1 MSDEISRAHVL
12 EVATRL
18 FGQLG
23 YDGTSLQLI
32 SDVLGVGPAVV
43 AEVAGD
49 KRALYQEV
57 MRQAFEAER
66 EMLEAAVARSDS
78 ARAAVHE
85 IVDAYLDF
93 HVANPQNRALWAHRW
108 VSDAVD
114 FSTMEDQ
121 YARPLLQIAARR
133 IKDAVPPD
141 VNTYYLLGT
150 MVWCVH
156 GFLGSGILRPDHGMK
171 DAAQPGVV
179 ESFRAHLHVLMDR
192 LLAPWHS
199 GPDDPGSPARLSGPP
214 SE

>member
-1 MSDEISRAHVL
+1 MSDEIARSHVL
-12 EVATRL
+12 EVAARL

-32 SDVLGVGPAVV
+32 SDVLGVGSAVV

-66 EMLEAAVARSDS
+66 EMLEAAVSRADS
-78 ARAAVHE
+78 ARSAVHE

-108 VSDAVD
+108 VADAAD

-121 YARPLLQIAARR
+121 YARPLLQLAARR

-156 GFLGSGILRPDHGMK
+156 GFLGSGILSPNQGMR
-171 DAAQPGVV
+171 DAAQPEVV

-192 LLAPWHS
+192 LLAPWYS
-199 GPDDPGSPARLSGPP
+199 APDAPGSPTRLSAPP

>member
-1 MSDEISRAHVL
+1 MSDEITRSQIL

-32 SDVLGVGPAVV
+32 SDALGVRTAVV

-57 MRQAFEAER
+57 MRRAFEAER
-66 EMLEAAVARSDS
+66 EMLEAAVSRSDS
-78 ARAAVHE
+78 ARSAVHE
-85 IVDAYLDF
+85 VVDAYLDF
-93 HVANPQNRALWAHRW
+93 HVANPENRALWAHRW
-108 VSDAVD
+108 VADAAD

-121 YARPLLQIAARR
+121 YARPLMRLAARS

-156 GFLGSGILRPDHGMK
+156 GFLGSGILNQYQGMK
-171 DAAQPGVV
+171 DAAQPEVV

-192 LLAPWHS
+192 LLAPWQPVP
-199 GPDDPGSPARLSGPP
+199 GDPGPPTRLSAPP